1 MDGFLPIGTVMYPK
15 KKIFSFNNKQSYLF
29 NYLFIDWFVLFRH
42 HLSQKGHEMVAN
54 GLLEMLSSASLH
66 NEVLQSKALG
76 SFGLGDHCYTWFL
89 DGNVEVSYTGGKLLN
104 LLSEETKNNPE
115 SAKWVIEAIPEEE
128 SMVLTYSS
136 KFNISV
142 PVGLSYM
149 SMQEG
154 ELYSLVDVSTSSQD
168 GNGKTTVT
176 RIDPN
181 HNLNTLTVH
190 ITVYSNVGWAEP
202 GINTLTIRTVE
213 QRQLPFR
220 AVGIFLC
227 GHCAESNDFGTG
239 AINRKPPVDD
249 MKKK

>member
-1 MDGFLPIGTVMYPK
+1 
-15 KKIFSFNNKQSYLF
+15 
-29 NYLFIDWFVLFRH
+29 
-42 HLSQKGHEMVAN
+42 MVAN

-66 NEVLQSKALG
+66 NEVIQSKVLG
-76 SFGLGDHCYTWFL
+76 SFGLGDHCYTWFR
-89 DGNVEVSYTGGKLLN
+89 DGKVEVSYTGGKLVN
-104 LLSEETKNNPE
+104 ILSEETKNNPE
-115 SAKWVIEAIPEEE
+115 SAKWVIEAIPEEK
-128 SMVLTYSS
+128 SMALTYSS

-154 ELYSLVDVSTSSQD
+154 KLYSLVDVSASNQD
-168 GNGKTTVT
+168 GSGKSTVT

-181 HNLNTLTVH
+181 HNLNTPTVH

-220 AVGIFLC
+220 VVGIFLC

-239 AINRKPPVDD
+239 AINRKPVDD
-249 MKKK
+249 TKKNKI